1 MQSVPVFAPNGSE
14 PEHATIAGFAFHRGN
29 GPVMLL
35 VAPTGTIIFIEPQ
48 RAGGRR
54 GLDRSVRGSKQV
66 GRPVK
71 KWQGSHRSYPFKVI
85 TELLWRAIPSTR
97 VPRLCSVR
105 TDGWQRSVA
114 GVVDE
119 VPCTTFRSISSASFL
134 PRGDIHV
141 GDKRKRFILL
151 L

>member
-85 TELLWRAIPSTR
+85 T
-97 VPRLCSVR
+97 
-105 TDGWQRSVA
+105 
-114 GVVDE
+114 
-119 VPCTTFRSISSASFL
+119 
-134 PRGDIHV
+134 
-141 GDKRKRFILL
+141 
-151 L
+151 